1 MGDDPKAGNPR
12 HPAPDAGYT
21 SPGSGPDRREKR
33 PGIALPA
40 DLGRSLRLLDNAQ
53 LDRLM
58 KAVADEVRRRGR
70 NAPDRPS
77 VAGRSASSIQAKTA
91 RAKPTGPDNA
101 ATVTSGQQR
110 LILAAYKAS
119 LKPAAIAKEFR
130 VSRATVQNVITS
142 AGAVTVAGW
151 CQLRVASSFLL

>member
-40 DLGRSLRLLDNAQ
+40 DLGRSLRLLDNA
-53 LDRLM
+53 
-58 KAVADEVRRRGR
+58 
-70 NAPDRPS
+70 
-77 VAGRSASSIQAKTA
+77 
-91 RAKPTGPDNA
+91 

-110 LILAAYKAS
+110 LILAAYKAG

-142 AGAVTVAGW
+142 ANAEG
-151 CQLRVASSFLL
+151 RSDK

>member
-12 HPAPDAGYT
+12 DPAPGAVYT

-58 KAVADEVRRRGR
+58 KAVADEVRWRGR
-70 NAPDRPS
+70 NSLDRPS
-77 VAGRSASSIQAKTA
+77 VAGRSARPVPAKMAQAK
-91 RAKPTGPDNA
+91 PSEPDNA
-101 ATVTSGQQR
+101 ATVTSGHQR
-110 LILAAYKAS
+110 LILAAYKAG

-130 VSRATVQNVITS
+130 VSRSTVQNVITS
-142 AGAVTVAGW
+142 AHRERRKTK
-151 CQLRVASSFLL
+151 R

>member
-12 HPAPDAGYT
+12 DPAPGAVYT

-58 KAVADEVRRRGR
+58 KAVADEVRWRGR
-70 NAPDRPS
+70 NSLGSPVGGRPVGKACSGENGTGKTERAGQRRHRDLGTPTADPRRLRGRASSRRPS
-77 VAGRSASSIQAKTA
+77 PRNSGSRGRPCKMLSPARTA
-91 RAKPTGPDNA
+91 NA
-101 ATVTSGQQR
+101 ERRSDR
-110 LILAAYKAS
+110 
-119 LKPAAIAKEFR
+119 
-130 VSRATVQNVITS
+130 
-142 AGAVTVAGW
+142 
-151 CQLRVASSFLL
+151 